1 MVGLVIGLAAAATLA
16 RFLESLL
23 YEIRPTD
30 PTTYAAMAALLLAVA
45 VLASYLAARRAAAVD
60 PASGLRAE

>member
-1 MVGLVIGLAAAATLA
+1 MIGLAAAATLA